1 MDEENNDDNKD
12 MDFEEDDDFKMD
24 DENNNDNKDMDF
36 EEDDDF

>member
-24 DENNNDNKDMDF
+24 DENNNANKDMDF